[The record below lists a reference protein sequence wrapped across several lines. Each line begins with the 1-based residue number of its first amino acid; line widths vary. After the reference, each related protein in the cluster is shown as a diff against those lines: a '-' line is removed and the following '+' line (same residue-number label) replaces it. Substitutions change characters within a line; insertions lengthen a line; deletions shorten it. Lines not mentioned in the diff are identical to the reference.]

1 MTPYLNMFLSS
12 FNRPQSDIVRN
23 AKIIWET
30 GVEIVSNPNK
40 TKDDVSAI
48 YHRLVE
54 CFEWSKSESDDDD
67 DGSENMGRG
76 KRLSR

>member
-1 MTPYLNMFLSS
+1 M
-12 FNRPQSDIVRN
+12 
-23 AKIIWET
+23 
-30 GVEIVSNPNK
+30 EIVGNPNK

-54 CFEWSKSESDDDD
+54 SFEWSKSESEDDD

-76 KRLSR
+76 KRLSRYKLLRFKGSLTYFFIDKWLCLRS